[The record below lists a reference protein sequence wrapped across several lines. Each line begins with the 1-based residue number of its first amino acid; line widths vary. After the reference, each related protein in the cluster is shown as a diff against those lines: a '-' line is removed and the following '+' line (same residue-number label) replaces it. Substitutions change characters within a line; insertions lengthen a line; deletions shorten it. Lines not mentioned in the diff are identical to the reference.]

1 MIIDEMG
8 KDISGSGFDTKVV
21 GRIGM
26 PLVAEEPKSPRIKR
40 IAVCDLTEK
49 TEGNADGV
57 GLADFVT
64 QRLAD
69 KIDLHALY
77 VNAIAGAEPEHAKI
91 PLTLKNDRD
100 AIQVAIDSIGLIPT
114 EQLKIMR
121 IKNTASLSEV
131 MLSDAYKSELSERDD
146 LELITES
153 KPMTFD
159 SNGNLTTF

>member
-1 MIIDEMG
+1 MS
-8 KDISGSGFDTKVV
+8 KARQVQKPNS
-21 GRIGM
+21 
-26 PLVAEEPKSPRIKR
+26 
-40 IAVCDLTEK
+40 
-49 TEGNADGV
+49 
-57 GLADFVT
+57 
-64 QRLAD
+64 
-69 KIDLHALY
+69 Y
-77 VNAIAGAEPEHAKI
+77 PERI

-121 IKNTASLSEV
+121 IINTASLSEV

-159 SNGNLTTF
+159 SNGNLTAF